1 MSQVQVFPLIDGFLG
16 YGDAGASIQLE
27 TGTPIDADHPA
38 VVERP
43 ELFTKP
49 PAAEEPKR
57 GRLRASNG

>member
-1 MSQVQVFPLIDGFLG
+1 MSQAQVFPLIDGFLG

-27 TGTPIDADHPA
+27 TGTPIDADHSV

-49 PAAEEPKR
+49 PAPATPKP
-57 GRLRASNG
+57 GRPRTSNG